1 MTMDTPQPETAG
13 ETEVASDPIAD
24 AANAFK
30 VNLGQAEAPQRPR
43 DEHGRFAKSQP
54 EEAEQEIEA
63 EAEEAPEATEAEAE
77 SHDEEQAEEAA
88 EEAQPEPVDLPTSWP
103 AEQAEMWKNLPPET
117 QAFIRER
124 EGERDAAV
132 NAKFQE
138 AANVKK
144 ANEAFIAEANANR
157 QRFAELADFAFQLI
171 TPQPPSKSMLDPR
184 SADYNPDQYHLAK
197 AQYEETF
204 QTLQALDQ
212 QRLQAHAQQEQYRQ
226 MELQEQIVAI
236 NETYGPALLKDVPEF
251 LDEQKSTQVITDLAQ
266 YGIKSG
272 IPQETFADP
281 ELRQQVTAPM
291 WHIIWKAQ
299 QFDQMKA
306 AQAKVT
312 PKAPKPAAPPVRP
325 GVATSRS
332 GAKQMESKKAFD
344 RLARSGSIQDGAA
357 VWKNFL

>member
-1 MTMDTPQPETAG
+1 MTDTPQPETAG

-30 VNLGQAEAPQRPR
+30 VNLGQAETPQRPR
-43 DEHGRFAKSQP
+43 DEHGRFARV
-54 EEAEQEIEA
+54 EGQEIEA
-63 EAEEAPEATEAEAE
+63 EDEAQPVEDEAEAEAE
-77 SHDEEQAEEAA
+77 SHDEAETDEAA

-103 AEQAEMWKNLPPET
+103 AEQAEMWNNLPPET

-138 AANVKK
+138 AANVKR
-144 ANEAFIAEANANR
+144 ANEAIIAEANANR
-157 QRFAELADFAFQLI
+157 QRFMEITDFALSLV
-171 TPQPPSKSMLDPR
+171 TPQPPSRSMLDPR

-197 AQYEETF
+197 AQYDDTI
-204 QTLQALDQ
+204 QTLSHLDQ
-212 QRLQAHAQQEQYRQ
+212 QRLQAHAQQQEMHTQ
-226 MELQEQIVAI
+226 ELQEQIVAI
-236 NETYGPALLKDVPEF
+236 NEQYGPALLKDVPEF

-266 YGIKSG
+266 YGIKAG

-312 PKAPKPAAPPVRP
+312 PKAAKPAAPPVRP
-325 GVATSRS
+325 GVATSHS
-332 GAKQMESKKAFD
+332 GKKQVESKKAFD
-344 RLARSGSIQDGAA
+344 RLARSGSIADGAA